1 MASSTKIT
9 CAAARLIN
17 REPNLLQ
24 HSTKNQ
30 IWVSPSQLSNLRS
43 GSQREHLRL
52 TEAEEAANGG
62 GFEAA
67 ATVEAGVSDGVEST
81 VGDGPMDG
89 GAMVGLVVGEVVGA
103 WRSRSGG

>member
-9 CAAARLIN
+9 CAAARSIN

-67 ATVEAGVSDGVEST
+67 LTVEAGVSDGGRGGGERRRGRSCF
-81 VGDGPMDG
+81 DG
-89 GAMVGLVVGEVVGA
+89 GGGRRRGR
-103 WRSRSGG
+103 WRTAFG